1 MGIADLPI
9 EALKVLQI
17 HPDAVKGKARKLR
30 TGGSNIGSTSSGQSP
45 AGPNTLASS
54 LSSPDSASIPSLL
67 TSTSEPTIP
76 TPATNKNSIKRK
88 PVPPNSSLSPPTTPQ
103 VFSHESSEDT
113 SIVQS
118 PTSTIEEPTLLTPP
132 AVHVRTGSSAMAEA
146 LRNLPESSRP
156 RSRSHGSPR
165 TQSPTRSSSPS
176 SDARRKRSADV
187 VSHHVETIMGTGKGI
202 SRIIGAGL
210 KSPMDFS
217 LALAKGF
224 HNVPKLYGEEVRS
237 VDRVTGIRSG
247 FTTASK
253 ELGYGLYE
261 GITGLVTK
269 PYEGARK
276 EGAAGFVKGFGKG
289 IAGVYLKPAA
299 GAFGIPAYAMKGI
312 HKEIVK
318 RFGESTDG
326 YIIAARTAQGFEEWK
341 ETTREFRIEIVHSYL
356 LLLKET
362 TKKRCVGEDSLDAVV
377 GGGVEAVEKFIER
390 RRELRRKNL
399 KKLTGM
405 TRLKAKGKVKDFTLG
420 ETEAGARMP
429 GIEHT
434 DTVSSDATS
443 VQHQG
448 SISSVGFPS
457 GEIFELPANNRPAIQ
472 SRGNSSDVSYQ
483 YYSDNEGELYEDPA
497 ELGEADTT
505 NALDHD
511 AQLEEAIRLSIAQPS
526 RGTEEDDRLME
537 EAIRASIAELQR
549 TSSIDIEEEEA
560 EDEELKLVLMESAR
574 LHRETIQNGEQEDG
588 IVGVSRNGDGAGPEG
603 DEEEQ
608 LRRAM
613 EESLK
618 MDEQREK
625 EMKEEEIVMEYVKKA
640 SLAEAEFRRR
650 MTATADDGKA

>member
-1 MGIADLPI
+1 M
-9 EALKVLQI
+9 
-17 HPDAVKGKARKLR
+17 
-30 TGGSNIGSTSSGQSP
+30 
-45 AGPNTLASS
+45 
-54 LSSPDSASIPSLL
+54 
-67 TSTSEPTIP
+67 
-76 TPATNKNSIKRK
+76 
-88 PVPPNSSLSPPTTPQ
+88 
-103 VFSHESSEDT
+103 
-113 SIVQS
+113 
-118 PTSTIEEPTLLTPP
+118 
-132 AVHVRTGSSAMAEA
+132 
-146 LRNLPESSRP
+146 
-156 RSRSHGSPR
+156 
-165 TQSPTRSSSPS
+165 
-176 SDARRKRSADV
+176 
-187 VSHHVETIMGTGKGI
+187 SHHVETLMGTGKGI

-237 VDRVTGIRSG
+237 VDRVTGIKSG

-312 HKEIVK
+312 HREIVK

-326 YIIAARTAQGFEEWK
+326 YIIAARTAQGFEEWN
-341 ETTREFRIEIVHSYL
+341 ETNREFRIGIVHSYL

-362 TKKRCVGEDSLDAVV
+362 SKKRYVGEDSLDAVV

-390 RRELRRKNL
+390 RREMRRKNL

-405 TRLKAKGKVKDFTLG
+405 TRLKAKGKIKDFTLG
-420 ETEAGARMP
+420 ELHKDMEAGVSMP
-429 GIEHT
+429 GIENT

-448 SISSVGFPS
+448 SISSAGHLSNETLEVPTNDRPV
-457 GEIFELPANNRPAIQ
+457 LP
-472 SRGNSSDVSYQ
+472 SRGNSSNVSYH
-483 YYSDNEGELYEDPA
+483 YYSDDEGEFYENPT
-497 ELGEADTT
+497 ELGEEDTT
-505 NALDHD
+505 NALEND
-511 AQLEEAIRLSIAQPS
+511 AELKEAIRQSIAQPL
-526 RGTEEDDRLME
+526 RRTEQEDHLIE
-537 EAIRASIAELQR
+537 EAIRASISELQR
-549 TSSIDIEEEEA
+549 TSSINIEEEEA

-574 LHRETIQNGEQEDG
+574 LHRETVQSGEQEDG
-588 IVGVSRNGDGAGPEG
+588 IVGISQNGNGAGQEV

-618 MDEQREK
+618 MNEQREK

-650 MTATADDGKA
+650 MTTTAEDGKSSS